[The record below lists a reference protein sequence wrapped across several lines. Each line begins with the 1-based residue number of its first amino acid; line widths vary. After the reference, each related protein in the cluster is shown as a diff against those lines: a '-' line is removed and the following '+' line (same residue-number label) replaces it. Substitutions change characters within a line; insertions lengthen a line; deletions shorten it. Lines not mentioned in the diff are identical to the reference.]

1 MRAKVADGGRIVI
14 PASFRHALGIGVG
27 DEVILELQDGELRV
41 FSPARAI
48 QRAQRLVRDYVPQ
61 DRSLAAELVAERRA
75 EAARE

>member
-1 MRAKVADGGRIVI
+1 
-14 PASFRHALGIGVG
+14 
-27 DEVILELQDGELRV
+27 VILELQDGELRV